1 MWAIF
6 ALGAALLTSFNPIL
20 YKRILKDADPLIVVW
35 AVTLLGLPLLAIFTF
50 TLTSS
55 LLRVDWIFLFAVIG
69 SAALNAVAHLAS
81 TKALKLEDVSVVTPL
96 LTFSPAFTLLI
107 AAIFLRETPSTR
119 GLIGVGLLL
128 AGAYGL
134 NASFRPGSTQATRT
148 DWLTPFTSL
157 TRKPGVLLVLLAG
170 LLWAITP
177 IFEKTAIQ
185 HTDPLSPRF
194 TALIV
199 DILLVLFL
207 SMAAVY
213 RGRSSLGNL
222 RPHRRELLLAGMI
235 AGSAPVMG
243 YTAFSLGPVGYVT
256 ALFKFSAI
264 ITVMWGA
271 LFLKEHDLQRRFPSS
286 LLMVLGAILLTA

>member
-20 YKRILKDADPLIVVW
+20 YKRILKDVDPLIVVW

-96 LTFSPAFTLLI
+96 LTFSPAFTVLI

-134 NASFRPGSTQATRT
+134 NASTRT

-185 HTDPLSPRF
+185 HTEPLSPRF

-207 SMAAVY
+207 SMAVVR

-222 RPHRRELLLAGMI
+222 RPHRRELLLAGII
-235 AGSAPVMG
+235 AGSAPVLG

-256 ALFKFSAI
+256 ALFKFSTI

-271 LFLKEHDLQRRFPSS
+271 LVLKEHDLQRRLPIS